1 MSMEATFSVARRRLG
16 RVSSPFWLTL
26 GALSFLAVFG
36 PALNASQNS
45 PVVPTRPTVIG
56 PKAQALLDKTV
67 QALGGASFLA
77 FKRLTT
83 TGRAFTISD
92 DQTAGFAPFT
102 SAVEYPDKRRFSY
115 GKKKPVTLINN
126 GDQGWEVDRYGTIS
140 QRPGDLRRWQ
150 IINRYSLENLLR
162 VRIHE
167 PGMLIQDGGSD
178 FVDQL
183 PARVLTLVDARQVQM
198 KLFINH
204 LTYLPIRITYR
215 ARNADGDD
223 WDEYAD
229 VYGDYQKIQ
238 GIQTPMHITRFMNDE
253 RVSETY
259 RNTAKYDESYSA
271 DYFSPFNK

>member
-1 MSMEATFSVARRRLG
+1 V
-16 RVSSPFWLTL
+16 TL
-26 GALSFLAVFG
+26 GALSLLAISG
-36 PALNASQNS
+36 PALKASQNS
-45 PVVPTRPTVIG
+45 PDAPTRPTVIE
-56 PKAQALLDKTV
+56 PKAQSLLDKTV

-83 TGRAFTISD
+83 AGRAFTISN
-92 DQTAGFAPFT
+92 DQTAGFAPFE

-115 GKKKPVTLINN
+115 GKKKPVILINN
-126 GDQGWEVDRYGTIS
+126 GDQGWEMDRYGTIS
-140 QRPGDLRRWQ
+140 QRPEDLRRWR
-150 IINRYSLENLLR
+150 IINRFSLENLLR

-183 PARVLTLVDARQVQM
+183 PARVLTLVDASQVQM
-198 KLFINH
+198 KFFINN
-204 LTYLPIRITYR
+204 LTFLPIRITYR
-215 ARNADGDD
+215 VQSAAGDD

-229 VYGDYQKIQ
+229 VYGDYQRIQ
-238 GIQTPMHITRFMNDE
+238 GIQTPMHVTRFLNNE

-271 DYFSPFNK
+271 GYFVAVKK

>member
-1 MSMEATFSVARRRLG
+1 MSMEETFSVASRRL
-16 RVSSPFWLTL
+16 RWKLSPLWMTL
-26 GALSFLAVFG
+26 GALSLLSISG
-36 PALNASQNS
+36 PTMNASQNS
-45 PVVPTRPTVIG
+45 PDAPKRPPVIE
-56 PKAQALLDKTV
+56 PKAQALLDKSV

-77 FKRLTT
+77 FKSLTT
-83 TGRAFTISD
+83 AGRAYTISD
-92 DQTAGFAPFT
+92 DQTAGFAPFV
-102 SAVEYPDKRRFSY
+102 SAVEYPDKRHFSY
-115 GKKKPVTLINN
+115 GKKKPVILINN

-140 QRPGDLRRWQ
+140 QRPVDLRRWRT
-150 IINRYSLENLLR
+150 INRYSLENLLR

-183 PARVLTLVDARQVQM
+183 PARVLTLVDADQVQM
-198 KLFINH
+198 KFFINN

-215 ARNADGDD
+215 VQSAAGDD

-229 VYGDYQKIQ
+229 VYGDYQNIQ
-238 GIQTPMHITRFMNDE
+238 GVQTPMHITRFLNDE

-271 DYFSPFNK
+271 GYFVAVKK

>member
-1 MSMEATFSVARRRLG
+1 MSMEETFSVARRRLG
-16 RVSSPFWLTL
+16 R
-26 GALSFLAVFG
+26 ALSPPWVTLCALCLLTVSGF
-36 PALNASQNS
+36 ALNASQYS
-45 PVVPTRPTVIG
+45 PGAPPRPTVIE

-77 FKRLTT
+77 FKELTT
-83 TGRAFTISD
+83 SGRAFAISD

-102 SAVEYPDKRRFSY
+102 NAEEYPDKRRFSY
-115 GKKKPVTLINN
+115 GKKKPVILINN
-126 GDQGWEVDRYGTIS
+126 GDQGWEADRFGVIS
-140 QRPGDLRRWQ
+140 QRPEDLRHWQ

-167 PGMLIQDGGSD
+167 PGVLIQDGGTD

-183 PARVLTLVDARQVQM
+183 PARVLTMVDARQVRL

-215 ARNADGDD
+215 ARNAAGDD

-238 GIQTPMHITRFMNDE
+238 GIQTPMHITRFLNDE

-259 RNTAKYDESYSA
+259 RNTAKYDESYPAGYFVA
-271 DYFSPFNK
+271 DKK